1 MINCKSITIPEFSG
15 ALGQLNAI
23 EGGLD
28 IPFEVKRVYYIT
40 GVPEGVTRGFHSHR
54 ELEQV
59 LLCLNGNVKIR
70 LKTPFDE
77 EIVELNN
84 PSQGLFIG
92 HMIWREMFDFS
103 PGTVL
108 MVLASEHYTEADY
121 IRDYAEYEQE
131 AVNYFNAR
139 ET

>member
-1 MINCKSITIPEFSG
+1 MINCKSIMIPEFSG

-23 EGGLD
+23 EGGSD

-59 LLCLNGNVKIR
+59 LLCLNGSVKIR

-77 EIVELNN
+77 EIVELND

-92 HMIWREMFDFS
+92 HMIWREMFDFT
-103 PGTVL
+103 PGAVL
-108 MVLASEHYTEADY
+108 TVLASEHYTEADY
-121 IRDYAEYEQE
+121 IRDYTQYERE
-131 AVNYFNAR
+131 AVGYFRGAQ
-139 ET
+139 